1 MSTGVAKNNGLALA
15 YNAVAV
21 PLAVMGLVTR
31 LIAAIAMSLSTLI
44 VTLNSVRLKLGGGM
58 LADEYS
64 CGVNSRRAV
73 FSSNG
78 IGHLPLV
85 GVFEAI

>member
-1 MSTGVAKNNGLALA
+1 MLQKFGLALA

-31 LIAAIAMSLSTLI
+31 LIAAIAMSLSSLI

-58 LADEYS
+58 L
-64 CGVNSRRAV
+64 GR
-73 FSSNG
+73 
-78 IGHLPLV
+78 
-85 GVFEAI
+85 